1 MYLYLGMPEM
11 VYLVPELCRLTGLTD
26 EERNNFNFM
35 KSLADYTKVG
45 PVGRIKKLMEFS
57 RRIQNA
63 PAISK
68 ELADWDLKFSN
79 KIVEFE
85 GRVLPSEKIS
95 QGPDRSQTHLAEQN
109 GDFTKLMRDKQMVSN
124 GVMNRW
130 VVVVP
135 SNLKSDTRNLVT
147 SMQRAA
153 NGMGFTIPHPQVCM
167 QDRGSNHFKL
177 GSKKNNRLTNIYVEK
192 LILGS
197 RNER

>member
-1 MYLYLGMPEM
+1 MPEM

-26 EERNNFNFM
+26 EERSNFNFM
-35 KSLADYTKVG
+35 KSLSDYTKIG

-57 RRIQNA
+57 RRIQNT

-79 KIVEFE
+79 RIVEFE
-85 GRVLPSEKIS
+85 GRVLPSEKIT

-109 GDFTKLMRDKQMVSN
+109 GDFTKLMRDKQMVAN
-124 GVMNRW
+124 GVMNKW

-147 SMQRAA
+147 TMQRAA
-153 NGMGFTIPHPQVCM
+153 SGMGFHIPHPQV
-167 QDRGSNHFKL
+167 STILKL
-177 GSKKNNRLTNIYVEK
+177 YISITVRTEK
-192 LILGS
+192 IFRILFNLI
-197 RNER
+197 